1 MEHVQEISNSNGKS
15 VVTFTLTLPS
25 QVNPANLVS
34 LLRQARSEK
43 RKLGRDAAA
52 DAIGNLL
59 SLAKAE
65 FYYPPARGSF
75 QMFSAPQLGRPSAT
89 F

>member
-1 MEHVQEISNSNGKS
+1 MEDVQEISNCNGKS

-25 QVNPANLVS
+25 RINSADLVS

-43 RKLGRDAAA
+43 RNLGHDAAA

-59 SLAKAE
+59 SLAKSQ
-65 FYYPPARGSF
+65 FYYPPTR
-75 QMFSAPQLGRPSAT
+75 RPHGAG
-89 F
+89 FG

>member
-1 MEHVQEISNSNGKS
+1 MEAVQEISNRNGKS

-25 QVNPANLVS
+25 QIHPADLVS

-43 RKLGRDAAA
+43 RKLGHHAAA

-59 SLAKAE
+59 SLAKPQ
-65 FYYPPARGSF
+65 FYYPSAQRGL
-75 QMFSAPQLGRPSAT
+75 MLRP
-89 F
+89 

>member
-1 MEHVQEISNSNGKS
+1 MQAMEDVQEIFNCNGKS

-25 QVNPANLVS
+25 QIHPADLVS

-43 RKLGRDAAA
+43 RKLGHDAAA

-59 SLAKAE
+59 SLVNPR
-65 FYYPPARGSF
+65 FYYPQA
-75 QMFSAPQLGRPSAT
+75 
-89 F
+89 

>member
-1 MEHVQEISNSNGKS
+1 MEAVQEISNCDGKS

-25 QVNPANLVS
+25 QVHPADLVS

-43 RKLGRDAAA
+43 RKLGHDAAA

-59 SLAKAE
+59 SLVKPL
-65 FYYPPARGSF
+65 YYH
-75 QMFSAPQLGRPSAT
+75 PSARRAPSGGLLR
-89 F
+89 